1 MTDLRNAGKYY
12 WHYLKR
18 YWFGFLLSIILIV
31 IATWCIVMAPTYL
44 GRAIEDLTQYL
55 QQWTNQAM
63 RAKATLQPFNQTLVT
78 YILLYIVEAIALF
91 VASLILARVT
101 AYSTG
106 TMRVGLFRKLQRMRV
121 QYFDTHRDGDILAR
135 FTSDLDNIFNAMN
148 QALLEILLAVAQFV
162 GLLIVMFNQNV
173 TMAWVTMAST
183 PITLILAAWVMHK
196 ASVAVN
202 QQQDDIG
209 QLNGYINEQVTGQK
223 VLITNGLQQDSVKGF
238 QKYNAK
244 VRQSALTGQIW
255 SGILNPLMQGMSLLN
270 TAIVIFFGS
279 WFALNGNLSTGAA
292 LALVVVFVN
301 YAQQYYQPI
310 MSLTSLYSMIQLAI
324 TGARRV
330 DEVRQQPDE
339 VRQQPDEV
347 NPADGRALTAIED
360 ELKIDDVHFSYLPGK
375 EILHGVS
382 IQVKRGEMVA
392 LVGPTGSGKTTVMN
406 LLNRFYDVDSGA
418 ITFDGVNIQDFELSA
433 LRQHVGIVL
442 QDPQLFSGT
451 IADNIRYGEPTATM
465 DRVIDAAKQANIHDF
480 IESLPDGY
488 QTQVSDEQSV
498 FSAGQKQLMS
508 IARTILTNP
517 QLLILDEATSNVDT
531 VTEAKIQAAMDNVI
545 QGRTSFVIAHR
556 LKTILNADK
565 IVVLK
570 EGRIIEQG
578 SHPELLAE
586 DGFYAELYHNQ
597 MVFD

>member
-18 YWFGFLLSIILIV
+18 YWFGFLMSIILIV

-55 QQWTNQAM
+55 QQWTNQAT

-330 DEVRQQPDE
+330 DEVQ
-339 VRQQPDEV
+339 QQPDEV

>member
-1 MTDLRNAGKYY
+1 MSDLKIAGKYY

-18 YWFGFLLSIILIV
+18 YWRGFAISVILI
-31 IATWCIVMAPTYL
+31 AFSTWCIVIAPTYL
-44 GRAIEDLTQYL
+44 GRAVEELTQYL
-55 QQWTNQAM
+55 QQWTNPATRGQAS
-63 RAKATLQPFNQTLVT
+63 LGSFNHTLVI
-78 YILLYIVEAIALF
+78 YVLLYAGDAASIFIS
-91 VASLILARVT
+91 SLILARVT

-106 TMRVGLFRKLQRMRV
+106 TMRVGLFRKMQRMRV
-121 QYFDTHRDGDILAR
+121 QYFDTHSDGDVLAR

-183 PITLILAAWVMHK
+183 PVALIVAALVMRK
-196 ASVAVN
+196 AGVAVN
-202 QQQDDIG
+202 RQQDDIG
-209 QLNGYINEQVTGQK
+209 RLNGYINEQITGQK
-223 VLITNGLQQDSVKGF
+223 ILITNGLQQDSLKGF
-238 QKYNAK
+238 HAYNAK
-244 VRQSALTGQIW
+244 VRQSALSGQIW

-279 WFALNGNLSTGAA
+279 WLALNGQMSTGAA

-330 DEVRQQPDE
+330 DEVR
-339 VRQQPDEV
+339 RQPDEV
-347 NPADGRALTAIED
+347 NPTDGLALQGIASG
-360 ELKIDDVHFSYLPGK
+360 LKIDNVRFSYVPDK
-375 EILHGVS
+375 EILHGITIDVHP
-382 IQVKRGEMVA
+382 GEMVA

-406 LLNRFYDVDSGA
+406 LLNRFYDVDSGR
-418 ITFDGVNIQDFELSA
+418 ITFDGTDIRRFDLQA
-433 LRQHVGIVL
+433 LRKNVGIVL
-442 QDPQLFSGT
+442 QEPQLFTGT
-451 IADNIRYGEPTATM
+451 IADNIRYGDPTASM
-465 DRVIDAAKQANIHDF
+465 ERVIAAAKQANIHDF
-480 IESLPDGY
+480 IVSLPAGY
-488 QTQVSDEQSV
+488 ETEVSDEQSI

-517 QLLILDEATSNVDT
+517 RLLILDEATSNVDT
-531 VTEAKIQAAMDNVI
+531 VTEANIQAAMDNVI

-570 EGRIIEQG
+570 DGAIIEQG
-578 SHPELLAE
+578 NHAQLLNE
-586 DGFYAELYHNQ
+586 NGFYAELYRNQ

>member
-1 MTDLRNAGKYY
+1 MNDLGNVGKYY

-18 YWFGFLLSIILIV
+18 YWRGFIVSILL
-31 IATWCIVMAPTYL
+31 IAFSTWCIVVAPTYL
-44 GRAIEDLTQYL
+44 GRAVEQLTTYL
-55 QQWTNQAM
+55 QQWGSPATRGQASLGSFHH
-63 RAKATLQPFNQTLVT
+63 TLIT
-78 YILLYIVEAIALF
+78 YILLYLGDASSIFI
-91 VASLILARVT
+91 ASLILARVT

-148 QALLEILLAVAQFV
+148 QALLEILLSVAQFV
-162 GLLIVMFNQNV
+162 GLLLVMFPQSP
-173 TMAWVTMAST
+173 TMAWITMAST
-183 PITLILAAWVMHK
+183 PIALIVAGVVMHK
-196 ASVAVN
+196 ASGAVN

-209 QLNGYINEQVTGQK
+209 RLNGYINEQITGQK
-223 VLITNGLQQDSVKGF
+223 VLITNGLQQDSLKGF
-238 QKYNAK
+238 AGYNAK
-244 VRQSALTGQIW
+244 VRQSSLTGQIW

-279 WFALNGNLSTGAA
+279 WYALNGSLSTGAA

-310 MSLTSLYSMIQLAI
+310 MSLTSLYGMIQLAI

-330 DEVRQQPDE
+330 DEVRQQPEE
-339 VRQQPDEV
+339 VKPINGQE
-347 NPADGRALTAIED
+347 LTAIQD
-360 ELKIDDVHFSYLPGK
+360 GLKIDDVRFSYLPGK
-375 EILHGVS
+375 EILHGVT
-382 IQVKRGEMVA
+382 INVHRGEMVA

-406 LLNRFYDVDSGA
+406 LMNRFYDVNQGTITIDGTDIRKFDLDS
-418 ITFDGVNIQDFELSA
+418 
-433 LRQHVGIVL
+433 LRENVGIVL
-442 QDPQLFSGT
+442 QEPQLFTGT
-451 IADNIRYGEPTATM
+451 IADNIRYGDPQAGM
-465 DRVIDAAKQANIHDF
+465 DRVVAAAKQANIHDF
-480 IESLPDGY
+480 IVGLPDGY
-488 QTQVSDEQSV
+488 DTRVSDEQSV

-517 QLLILDEATSNVDT
+517 RLLILDEATSNVDT
-531 VTEAKIQAAMDNVI
+531 VTEARIQAAMDNVI

-570 EGRIIEQG
+570 DGQIIEQG
-578 SHPELLAE
+578 NHQALLAE
-586 DGFYAELYHNQ
+586 NGFYAELYRNQ
-597 MVFD
+597 MVFE

>member
-1 MTDLRNAGKYY
+1 MSDIKNASKYY

-18 YWFGFLLSIILIV
+18 YWFGFLMTAILIG
-31 IATWCIVMAPTYL
+31 ISTACIVIAPTYL
-44 GRAIEDLTQYL
+44 GRAVSELTTYV
-55 QQWTNQAM
+55 QQWNSS
-63 RAKATLQPFNQTLVT
+63 ATHSSADLGSFHKTLLIYLGLYFGDAGT
-78 YILLYIVEAIALF
+78 LLIAGM
-91 VASLILARVT
+91 VLARIT
-101 AYSTG
+101 AFSTG
-106 TMRVGLFRKLQRMRV
+106 TMRVGLFRKMQRMQV
-121 QYFDTHRDGDILAR
+121 QYFDSHSDGDILAR
-135 FTSDLDNIFNAMN
+135 YTSDLDNIFNALN
-148 QALLEILLAVAQFV
+148 QALIEIFLAVAQFI
-162 GLLIVMFNQNV
+162 GLLIVMFTQNT

-183 PITLILAAWVMHK
+183 PVALIIAVIVMKK
-196 ASVAVN
+196 AGVAVN
-202 QQQDDIG
+202 NQQDDIG
-209 QLNGYINEQVTGQK
+209 RLNGYINEQVTAQK
-223 VLITNGLQQDSVKGF
+223 VIITNGLQKDSIKGF
-238 QKYNAK
+238 TKHNQKL
-244 VRQSALTGQIW
+244 RESGMTGQIW

-279 WFALNGNLSTGAA
+279 WFALNGTLSTGAA

-310 MSLTSLYSMIQLAI
+310 MSLTSLYGMIQLAI

-330 DEVRQQPDE
+330 DEVRNQPDE
-339 VRQQPDEV
+339 IQPTE
-347 NPADGRALTAIED
+347 PK
-360 ELKIDDVHFSYLPGK
+360 ELNGIKNELQIDDVHFSYLPGK

-382 IQVKRGEMVA
+382 ISVHKGEMVA

-406 LLNRFYDVDSGA
+406 LLNRFYDVDSGK
-418 ITFDGVNIQDFELSA
+418 ITIDGVDIRDFSLQN
-433 LRQHVGIVL
+433 LRKNVGIVL

-451 IADNIRYGEPTATM
+451 IADNIRFGEPDADM

-480 IESLPDGY
+480 IVSLPKGY
-488 QTQVSDEQSV
+488 ETEVSDEQSV

-531 VTEAKIQAAMDNVI
+531 VTEANIQAAMDRVI

-570 EGRIIEQG
+570 DGTIIEQG
-578 SHPELLAE
+578 NHEALLKE
-586 DGFYAELYHNQ
+586 DGFYAGLYRNQ
-597 MVFD
+597 MVTD

>member
-12 WHYLKR
+12 WHYLKK
-18 YWFGFLLSIILIV
+18 YWRGFILSSLL
-31 IATWCIVMAPTYL
+31 IAFSTWCIVIAPTYL
-44 GRAIEDLTQYL
+44 GRAVEELTTYL
-55 QQWTNQAM
+55 GQWTNPATRAQAS
-63 RAKATLQPFNQTLVT
+63 LGSFNQTLIV
-78 YILLYIVEAIALF
+78 YILLYVGDAVTIF
-91 VASLILARVT
+91 GASLILARVT

-106 TMRVGLFRKLQRMRV
+106 TMRVGLFRKMQRMQV
-121 QYFDTHRDGDILAR
+121 KYFDTHSDGDILAR

-148 QALLEILLAVAQFV
+148 QALLEVLLAVAQFI
-162 GLLIVMFNQNV
+162 GLLIVMFNQNA

-183 PITLILAAWVMHK
+183 PIALIIAALVMRK
-196 ASVAVN
+196 AGTAVN

-209 QLNGYINEQVTGQK
+209 QLNGYINEQITGQK
-223 VLITNGLQQDSVKGF
+223 VLITNGLQHDSLRGF
-238 QKYNAK
+238 RNYNNQ
-244 VRQSALTGQIW
+244 VRKSALTGQIW

-279 WFALNGNLSTGAA
+279 WLALNGSLSKGAA

-324 TGARRV
+324 TGARRI
-330 DEVRQQPDE
+330 DEVRDQPDE
-339 VRQQPDEV
+339 INPTEGGQPD
-347 NPADGRALTAIED
+347 GIHH
-360 ELKIDDVHFSYLPGK
+360 ELMIDNVRFSYVPDK
-375 EILHGVS
+375 EILHGVT
-382 IQVKRGEMVA
+382 IKVQRGEMVA

-406 LLNRFYDVDSGA
+406 LLNRFYDVDSGQ
-418 ITFDGVNIQDFELSA
+418 ITFDGTDIRTFDLKA
-433 LRQHVGIVL
+433 LRQNVGIVL
-442 QDPQLFSGT
+442 QEPQLFTGT
-451 IADNIRYGEPTATM
+451 IADNIRYGEPTASM
-465 DRVIDAAKQANIHDF
+465 ARVIDAAKQANIHDF
-480 IESLPDGY
+480 IESLPDQY
-488 QTQVSDEQSV
+488 ATRVSDEQSV

-517 QLLILDEATSNVDT
+517 RLLILDEATSNVDT

-570 EGRIIEQG
+570 DGAIIEQG
-578 SHPELLAE
+578 NHEALLAE
-586 DGFYAELYHNQ
+586 NGFYAELYRNQ
-597 MVFD
+597 MVFE

>member
-1 MTDLRNAGKYY
+1 MNDLRNAGKYY
-12 WHYLKR
+12 WHYLKK
-18 YWFGFLLSIILIV
+18 YWRGFILSTLL
-31 IATWCIVMAPTYL
+31 IAFSTWCIVIAPTYL
-44 GRAIEDLTQYL
+44 GRAVEELTTYL
-55 QQWTNQAM
+55 GQWTNTAT
-63 RAKATLQPFNQTLVT
+63 RAHASLGTFNHTLVI
-78 YILLYIVEAIALF
+78 YILLYVGDAAAIF
-91 VASLILARVT
+91 ISSLILARVT

-106 TMRVGLFRKLQRMRV
+106 TMRVGLFRKMQRMKV
-121 QYFDTHRDGDILAR
+121 QYFDTHSDGDILAR

-148 QALLEILLAVAQFV
+148 QALLEVLLAVAQFV

-183 PITLILAAWVMHK
+183 PVALIIAALVMRK
-196 ASVAVN
+196 AGTAVN

-209 QLNGYINEQVTGQK
+209 RLNGYINEQITGQK
-223 VLITNGLQQDSVKGF
+223 VLITNGLQHDSLRGF
-238 QKYNAK
+238 TNYNAK
-244 VRQSALTGQIW
+244 VKESALTGQIW

-279 WFALNGNLSTGAA
+279 WLALNGSMSKGAA

-330 DEVRQQPDE
+330 DEVRN
-339 VRQQPDEV
+339 QPDEV
-347 NPADGRALTAIED
+347 NPVDGGQPDGIQD
-360 ELKIDDVHFSYLPGK
+360 ELKIDDVHFSYNPGK
-375 EILHGVS
+375 EILHGVT
-382 IQVKRGEMVA
+382 INVHRGEMVA

-406 LLNRFYDVDSGA
+406 LLNRFYDVDSGK
-418 ITFDGVNIQDFELSA
+418 ITFDGTDIRTFDLNS
-433 LRQHVGIVL
+433 LRQNVGIVL
-442 QDPQLFSGT
+442 QEPQLFTGT
-451 IADNIRYGEPTATM
+451 IADNIRYGEPTASM
-465 DRVIDAAKQANIHDF
+465 ERVIDAAKQANIHDF
-480 IESLPDGY
+480 IEGLPDKY
-488 QTQVSDEQSV
+488 ETQVSDEQSI

-517 QLLILDEATSNVDT
+517 RLLILDEATSNVDT

-570 EGRIIEQG
+570 DGAIIEQG
-578 SHPELLAE
+578 NHDALLKE
-586 DGFYAELYHNQ
+586 NGFYAELYRNQ
-597 MVFD
+597 MVFE

>member
-1 MTDLRNAGKYY
+1 MSDLRNAGKYY

-18 YWFGFLLSIILIV
+18 YWRGFIISMLL
-31 IATWCIVMAPTYL
+31 IAFSTWCIVIAPTYL
-44 GRAIEDLTQYL
+44 GRAVEQLTTYL
-55 QQWTNQAM
+55 QQWTAPATRSQASLGGFH
-63 RAKATLQPFNQTLVT
+63 KTLIT
-78 YILLYIVEAIALF
+78 YVLLYVGDASAIF
-91 VASLILARVT
+91 VSSLILARVT
-101 AYSTG
+101 ARSTG

-121 QYFDTHRDGDILAR
+121 KYFDTHRDGDILAR

-162 GLLIVMFNQNV
+162 GLMIVMFQQSA

-183 PITLILAAWVMHK
+183 PVALIIAALVMRK
-196 ASVAVN
+196 AGTAVN
-202 QQQDDIG
+202 RQQDDIG
-209 QLNGYINEQVTGQK
+209 RLNGYINEQITGQK
-223 VLITNGLQQDSVKGF
+223 ILITNGMQADSIKGF
-238 QKYNAK
+238 TGYNQTL
-244 VRQSALTGQIW
+244 RQSALSGQIW

-279 WFALNGNLSTGAA
+279 WFALNGSLSTGAA

-330 DEVRQQPDE
+330 DEVRNQDE
-339 VRQQPDEV
+339 EV
-347 NPADGRALTAIED
+347 TPTDGHELTRIQTGLAIN
-360 ELKIDDVHFSYLPGK
+360 DVHFGYVPGK

-382 IQVKRGEMVA
+382 INVDRGEMVA

-406 LLNRFYDVDSGA
+406 LLNRFYDVDAGT
-418 ITFDGVNIQDFELSA
+418 ITIDGTDIRTFDLSS
-433 LRQHVGIVL
+433 LRSNVGIVL
-442 QDPQLFSGT
+442 QEPQLFTGT
-451 IADNIRYGEPTATM
+451 IADNIRYGDPQAGM

-480 IESLPDGY
+480 IVGLPAGY
-488 QTQVSDEQSV
+488 DTLVSDEQSV

-517 QLLILDEATSNVDT
+517 RLLILDEATSNVDT
-531 VTEAKIQAAMDNVI
+531 VTEARIQAAMDNVI

-570 EGRIIEQG
+570 DGQIIEQG
-578 SHPELLAE
+578 SHAALLAE
-586 DGFYAELYHNQ
+586 NGFYAELYRNQ
-597 MVFD
+597 MVFE

>member
-18 YWFGFLLSIILIV
+18 YWFGFLMSIILIV

-339 VRQQPDEV
+339 V